1 MTYIEQEIPKHKKKK
16 PSSVS
21 KSEYKSKH
29 KHEYVEAVCIMP
41 SYYNKEMVNIISYC
55 KKCGKI
61 YNFHRPYEKT
71 RMGTYRMLT
80 DEEILEKYKDLK
92 TIKLDKMIFHYRN
105 IPKEYLDH
113 NEDES
118 INTEQETES
127 IE

>member
-1 MTYIEQEIPKHKKKK
+1 MTYNEQEIPKYKKKK
-16 PSSVS
+16 PSSIS

-71 RMGTYRMLT
+71 RMGTYCMFT

-92 TIKLDKMIFHYRN
+92 IIKLDKMIFYYRN
-105 IPKEYLDH
+105 VPKEYLDY
-113 NEDES
+113 DES
-118 INTEQETES
+118 EDNHTEQETGE
-127 IE
+127 

>member
-1 MTYIEQEIPKHKKKK
+1 MTYIEQEIPKYKKKK
-16 PSSVS
+16 PSSIS

-29 KHEYVEAVCIMP
+29 KHEYVEAVCIML
-41 SYYNKEMVNIISYC
+41 SYYNKEKVNIISYC

-92 TIKLDKMIFHYRN
+92 IIKLDKMIFYYN
-105 IPKEYLDH
+105 VSKEYLDY
-113 NEDES
+113 DD
-118 INTEQETES
+118 TEQETGE
-127 IE
+127 

>member
-1 MTYIEQEIPKHKKKK
+1 
-16 PSSVS
+16 
-21 KSEYKSKH
+21 
-29 KHEYVEAVCIMP
+29 MP

-92 TIKLDKMIFHYRN
+92 TIKLDKMMFYYN
-105 IPKEYLDH
+105 VSKEYLDY
-113 NEDES
+113 DD
-118 INTEQETES
+118 TEQETGE
-127 IE
+127 